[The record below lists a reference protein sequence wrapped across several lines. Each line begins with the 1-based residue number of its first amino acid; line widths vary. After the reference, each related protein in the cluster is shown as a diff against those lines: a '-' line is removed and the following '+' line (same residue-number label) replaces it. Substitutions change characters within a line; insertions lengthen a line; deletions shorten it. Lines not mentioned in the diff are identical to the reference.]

1 MKLRMPIVLFSS
13 AVLLAACSG
22 TTGGH
27 PTPVATSSSLPG
39 SEVPPYG
46 GAPKVDNPLP
56 DSVLSGSACDA
67 LNPQQVRNNFG
78 TALVGQPEDGA
89 LGPKC
94 TWSDH
99 QGGSMLTIFYTTK
112 QREGLSIIYKQVKPQ
127 MKRFDVLPPIQGYP
141 AVAYD
146 LKPGPRTDN
155 CHVAIGLSD
164 TLEFEVGLDLGDFN
178 RGKTDACGLAAD
190 VTGDVVTTLKKK
202 AGR

>member
-1 MKLRMPIVLFSS
+1 MKLRTTIVLLSS
-13 AVLLAACSG
+13 AFLLAACSG

-27 PTPVATSSSLPG
+27 PTPVASSSSLPG
-39 SEVPPYG
+39 NEVPPYG
-46 GAPKVDNPLP
+46 GAPKVENPLP

-67 LNPQQVRNNFG
+67 LSPQQVHYNFG
-78 TALVGQPEDGA
+78 TDLVGQPEDGP

-94 TWSDH
+94 TWSGPN
-99 QGGSMLTIFYTTK
+99 GGSMLTIFYTTK
-112 QREGLSIIYKQVKPQ
+112 QKEGLSIIYKQVKPQ

-146 LKPGPRTDN
+146 LKPGPKNDG
-155 CHVAIGLSD
+155 CQIAVGLSD